1 MYPGAQKLLPELL
14 VCEFFLKIVSFN
26 WQYCCLTFLYIAG
39 IAQGNTMDIDSK
51 TDHISKSIIEIC
63 NLND

>member
-1 MYPGAQKLLPELL
+1 M
-14 VCEFFLKIVSFN
+14 CEFFLKIVSFN

-39 IAQGNTMDIDSK
+39 VAQGNTMGIDSK

>member
-1 MYPGAQKLLPELL
+1 M
-14 VCEFFLKIVSFN
+14 CEFSLKIVSFS

-39 IAQGNTMDIDSK
+39 TAQDNTMDIDSK
-51 TDHISKSIIEIC
+51 TDHFSKSIIEIC